1 MAVTTKKPIA
11 AIAAREFVSSAS
23 GVKYFF
29 TVTAPSSRAG
39 GIKQKGM
46 GKMGRGK

>member
-23 GVKYFF
+23 GVKIFF
-29 TVTAPSSRAG
+29 TVTEVSSRAG
-39 GIKQKGM
+39 GKKKQKENEEKG
-46 GKMGRGK
+46 